1 MNGADSFLLIWLC
14 FYGMFSVTILAS
26 YFITYKARF
35 TDEILLYLMLVEAMK
50 APDFEQSKDDIL
62 GEATEMS

>member
-1 MNGADSFLLIWLC
+1 
-14 FYGMFSVTILAS
+14 MFSVTILAS

-62 GEATEMS
+62 GETTEMS